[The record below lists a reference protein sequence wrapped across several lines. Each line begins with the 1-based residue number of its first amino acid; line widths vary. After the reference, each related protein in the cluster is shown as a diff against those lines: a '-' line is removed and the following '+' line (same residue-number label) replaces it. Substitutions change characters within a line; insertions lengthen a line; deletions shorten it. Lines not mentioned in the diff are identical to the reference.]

1 MYEYKAVYSLC
12 ECLYPFWVMMIIAL
26 EEEAM
31 GDQKRSD
38 KWFAS
43 NYSIERDFSTYGLLI
58 DVPRVCKWCNQTI
71 ITLGAVH
78 KLRWQDFGY
87 FWPPPCW
94 QVLTFGDRFMLTK
107 IFNKKSGI
115 YIKGKKMIFQTK

>member
-1 MYEYKAVYSLC
+1 
-12 ECLYPFWVMMIIAL
+12 MMIIAL

-71 ITLGAVH
+71 ITLLFHTNVIL
-78 KLRWQDFGY
+78 KLRLVERVSVRGQNVKWILYKF
-87 FWPPPCW
+87 
-94 QVLTFGDRFMLTK
+94 
-107 IFNKKSGI
+107 KKECVS
-115 YIKGKKMIFQTK
+115 